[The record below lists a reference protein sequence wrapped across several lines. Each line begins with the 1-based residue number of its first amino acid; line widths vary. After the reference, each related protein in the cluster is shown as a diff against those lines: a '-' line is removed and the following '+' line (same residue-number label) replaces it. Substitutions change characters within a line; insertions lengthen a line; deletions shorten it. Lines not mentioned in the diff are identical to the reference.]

1 MPAPSPEHAESTSRG
16 TTMYLAADELGEMFG
31 RIEDI
36 LRNAGT
42 MVAVIALLILGI
54 RMLMSMKRGDGMR
67 EAFQGFGMI
76 ALAALIIGGAT
87 GLAGLL
93 ISLGGE
99 IGGGNGS

>member
-1 MPAPSPEHAESTSRG
+1 
-16 TTMYLAADELGEMFG
+16 MYLAATTMEDMFG
-31 RIEDI
+31 EIETI

-54 RMLMSMKRGDGMR
+54 RMLLSMKRGDGMR

-87 GLAGLL
+87 GLAGVL
-93 ISLGGE
+93 IDLGGQ
-99 IGGGNGS
+99 IGGGNG

>member
-1 MPAPSPEHAESTSRG
+1 
-16 TTMYLAADELGEMFG
+16 MYLAADELGEMFG

>member
-1 MPAPSPEHAESTSRG
+1 
-16 TTMYLAADELGEMFG
+16 MYLAATTMEDMFG
-31 RIEDI
+31 EIETI

-54 RMLMSMKRGDGMR
+54 RMLLSMKRGDGMR

-93 ISLGGE
+93 IDLGGQ
-99 IGGGNGS
+99 IGGGNG

>member
-1 MPAPSPEHAESTSRG
+1 MHLAA
-16 TTMYLAADELGEMFG
+16 TTMEDMFG
-31 RIEDI
+31 EIETI

-67 EAFQGFGMI
+67 EAFQGFGVI

-93 ISLGGE
+93 IDLGGQ
-99 IGGGNGS
+99 IGGGGGS

>member
-1 MPAPSPEHAESTSRG
+1 
-16 TTMYLAADELGEMFG
+16 MYLAANGNNELDNMFTS
-31 RIEDI
+31 IEGI
-36 LRNAGT
+36 LRDAGT

-67 EAFQGFGMI
+67 EAFQGFGLI

-93 ISLGGE
+93 ISLGDQ
-99 IGGGNGS
+99 IGGSTKG

>member
-1 MPAPSPEHAESTSRG
+1 
-16 TTMYLAADELGEMFG
+16 MYLAATTMEDMFG
-31 RIEDI
+31 EIETI

-42 MVAVIALLILGI
+42 MVAVIALLVLGI
-54 RMLMSMKRGDGMR
+54 RMLLSMKRGDGMR

-93 ISLGGE
+93 IDLGGQ
-99 IGGGNGS
+99 IGGGKG

>member
-1 MPAPSPEHAESTSRG
+1 
-16 TTMYLAADELGEMFG
+16 MYLAAKGNNELDNMIGE
-31 RIEDI
+31 IEGI
-36 LRNAGT
+36 LRDAGT

-67 EAFQGFGMI
+67 EAFQGFGLI

-93 ISLGGE
+93 ISLGDQ
-99 IGGGNGS
+99 IGGSTNG

>member
-1 MPAPSPEHAESTSRG
+1 
-16 TTMYLAADELGEMFG
+16 MYLAATSLDSMFG
-31 RIEDI
+31 EIQDI

-54 RMLMSMKRGDGMR
+54 RMLLSMKRGDGMR

-93 ISLGGE
+93 IDLGGQ
-99 IGGGNGS
+99 IGGGGDKG

>member
-1 MPAPSPEHAESTSRG
+1 
-16 TTMYLAADELGEMFG
+16 MYLAANSSLDDMFG
-31 RIEDI
+31 RIETI
-36 LRNAGT
+36 LRDAGT

-67 EAFQGFGMI
+67 EAFQGFGLI

-93 ISLGGE
+93 IDLGGQ
-99 IGGGNGS
+99 IGGGKGN

>member
-1 MPAPSPEHAESTSRG
+1 
-16 TTMYLAADELGEMFG
+16 MYLAATSLTEMFTQ
-31 RIEDI
+31 IQTI
-36 LRNAGT
+36 LRDAGT

-87 GLAGLL
+87 GLAGVL
-93 ISLGGE
+93 IGLGGQ
-99 IGGGNGS
+99 IGGGN

>member
-1 MPAPSPEHAESTSRG
+1 MY
-16 TTMYLAADELGEMFG
+16 YLAANDDLNGMFG

-87 GLAGLL
+87 GLASLL
-93 ISLGGE
+93 ISLGSD
-99 IGGGNGS
+99 IGNGN

>member
-1 MPAPSPEHAESTSRG
+1 
-16 TTMYLAADELGEMFG
+16 MYLAATTMEDMFG
-31 RIEDI
+31 EIETI

-54 RMLMSMKRGDGMR
+54 RMLLSMKRGDGMR

-93 ISLGGE
+93 IDLGGQ
-99 IGGGNGS
+99 IGGGKG

>member
-1 MPAPSPEHAESTSRG
+1 
-16 TTMYLAADELGEMFG
+16 MYLAANGNNELHNMFG
-31 RIEDI
+31 TVEGI
-36 LRNAGT
+36 LRDAGT

-67 EAFQGFGMI
+67 EAFQGFGLI

-93 ISLGGE
+93 ISLGDQ
-99 IGGGNGS
+99 IGGSTKG

>member
-1 MPAPSPEHAESTSRG
+1 V
-16 TTMYLAADELGEMFG
+16 YLAATTMEDMFG
-31 RIEDI
+31 EIETI

-54 RMLMSMKRGDGMR
+54 RMLLSMKRGDGMR

-93 ISLGGE
+93 IDLGGQ
-99 IGGGNGS
+99 IGGGKG

>member
-1 MPAPSPEHAESTSRG
+1 
-16 TTMYLAADELGEMFG
+16 MYLAANNDMTGMFT

-54 RMLMSMKRGDGMR
+54 RMLLSMKRGDGMR

-87 GLAGLL
+87 GLASLL
-93 ISLGGE
+93 IGLGSD
-99 IGGGNGS
+99 IGGGN